1 MFAIITFTKWGQ
13 VHKEFVI
20 GQESRISEYATHES
34 MMSGAKYDINLLG
47 YNLPEG
53 FDLGK
58 WTTIKNLFKY

>member
-13 VHKEFVI
+13 TNKELVI
-20 GQESRISEYATHES
+20 GQEQSINEYAIHEG

-58 WTTIKNLFKY
+58 WATIKNLFKY